1 MNLLTVY
8 KVFIQ
13 TREVPMRLKTLLLLA
28 GLAAVVLLPV
38 EPIAAGEAKSIE
50 PIYIRFQIEDFDGA
64 AGDQPRWH
72 PGWLNVSARPG
83 TASGELSV
91 DFFVPKRDS
100 YVVWIRY
107 TDRSGKAEPFGV
119 VVDQA
124 AVPVKAM
131 FGGPHT
137 LPSRLG
143 EYVWNRQAL
152 KLEKGAARLR
162 IVLPAAASFGQSFDA
177 MVITNDAKWAPRD
190 RGFPPLAYS
199 KYLIRWA
206 ETRKRLPQLLSA
218 PAEPPA
224 LWTMPRHAGRDF
236 WYLGAGEFVAGFPR
250 PVHLQGAASTVPN
263 FVANFGQNPG
273 SAPIFSSPLCAI
285 KLGIAELKTLLDAA
299 SPMRKHILTQ
309 KVPFVLVGNYNS
321 AGQVPDSYAT
331 LKAAFGD
338 LWLGTISGEGSYLDL
353 PFYDRTI
360 PVGPDFKQRQYKWLL
375 TQGQADWRTSLE
387 KDWASPIRNPFE
399 KFIFCPSVGTLHNIH
414 RMGEAGCPIVGTES
428 AAAMPYMPQQIAFAR
443 GAGRQYDVPWMW
455 YYGASFGSAIR
466 TFTKESP
473 YFIGKVDNR
482 NEVVGPSLAHIRR
495 VLLHTYLQGAS
506 YFFPE
511 QGYNLFGPDG
521 RLNPMGWPYDE
532 MVRLATRHPDRGIP
546 YTPIG
551 VLLDRAHGWEKY
563 GYVGSRIW
571 NKAPLARADRMI
583 DGFFNVA
590 YYPFPRNE
598 GASIDDLNICW
609 PNGYFGDSFDVLVTS
624 PTRLDAIK
632 KYRVIFCVGD
642 TRLDAH
648 WVSALKEFVGGGGTL
663 VINTEQVVPGLDE
676 RFLGAKLLAESKEAD
691 TVICAPDGERL
702 VSTEF
707 PYCLV
712 TPTTAQII
720 AKVEN
725 GDPIAL
731 LHPVGKGRV
740 ILTTPSYLLGHDFAP
755 TPYMARLLLQIT
767 PNLLPVAI
775 RGNCE
780 HYVNLHPKGYL
791 VVVSHNEGIAKPSH
805 GRAVMNRENTSRIE
819 LRIKD
824 RPRKTEDWLGEQ
836 QQTWSYPHEWLP
848 EYTQPTQIS
857 WQPSGD
863 GYTARVTLQPGEI
876 RAFLIRTRE

>member
-1 MNLLTVY
+1 
-8 KVFIQ
+8 
-13 TREVPMRLKTLLLLA
+13 MRLTKLLLLA
-28 GLAAVVLLPV
+28 GLAAVVLLPADA
-38 EPIAAGEAKSIE
+38 IAAHKAKSVD
-50 PIYIRFQIEDFDGA
+50 PNYIRFQIEDFDGA
-64 AGDQPRWH
+64 AGDQPQWN
-72 PGWLNVSARPG
+72 PGWLSVSAKPG
-83 TASGELSV
+83 AASGELSV
-91 DFFVPKRDS
+91 DFVVPERDA
-100 YVVWIRY
+100 YLIWIRH
-107 TDRSGKAEPFGV
+107 TDHAGKSEGFEI

-124 AVPVKAM
+124 AGPAKAT
-131 FGGPHT
+131 FGRPEVSNARRRG
-137 LPSRLG
+137 
-143 EYVWNRQAL
+143 YVWNKQPLR
-152 KLEKGAARLR
+152 LEKGPARLR
-162 IVLPAAASFGQSFDA
+162 LVLPAAASVGRSFDA
-177 MVITNDAKWAPRD
+177 MVITNDAKWVPRD

-199 KYLIRWA
+199 EYLTRWA
-206 ETRKRLPQLLSA
+206 ENRERLPQLLPAA
-218 PAEPPA
+218 PPEPPA
-224 LWTMPRHAGRDF
+224 SWTMPRIAGRDF
-236 WYLGAGEFVAGFPR
+236 WYLGAGELVAGFPR
-250 PVHLQGAASTVPN
+250 PVHLQGEPSTVPN
-263 FVANFGQNPG
+263 FVANYGQNPA

-285 KLGIAELKTLLDAA
+285 KLGIAEVKTLLDTN
-299 SPMRKHILTQ
+299 SPMRKYILAE
-309 KVPFVLVGNYNS
+309 KLPFVLVGNYNS

-331 LKAAFGD
+331 LNSAFGD

-360 PVGPDFKQRQYKWLL
+360 PVGPDFKERQYEWLL
-375 TQGQADWRTSLE
+375 TQGPAAWRKSLE
-387 KDWASPIRNPFE
+387 KDWASPIANPFE

-443 GAGRQYDVPWMW
+443 GAGRQYDLPWMW

-482 NEVVGPSLAHIRR
+482 NDVVGPSLAHIRR

-532 MVRLATRHPDRGIP
+532 MVRLATRHPDRGVP
-546 YTPIG
+546 YTPVG

-571 NKAPLARADRMI
+571 NKAPLARADRMV

-598 GASIDDLNICW
+598 GGAIDDLNVCW

-632 KYRVIFCVGD
+632 KYPVIFCVGD
-642 TRLDAH
+642 LRLDAR
-648 WVSALKEFVGGGGTL
+648 WVAALKEYVGGGGTL
-663 VINTEQVVPGLDE
+663 VINAEQVVPGLDE
-676 RFLGAKLLAESKEAD
+676 QFLGAKLLAESKEASA
-691 TVICAPDGERL
+691 VVCAPDGERL
-702 VSTEF
+702 TSTLF
-707 PYCLV
+707 PYRLV
-712 TPTTAQII
+712 TPTTGQVI
-720 AKVEN
+720 AKAEN
-725 GDPIAL
+725 GDPVAL
-731 LHPVGKGRV
+731 VHPVGKGRV
-740 ILTTPSYLLGHDFAP
+740 ILTTPSYLLGHDLAP

-775 RGNCE
+775 QGNCE

-824 RPRKTEDWLGEQ
+824 RPLKTEDWLGEQ
-836 QQTWSYPHEWLP
+836 PQTWSYPNEWLP
-848 EYTQPTQIS
+848 EYTQPMQIH

-863 GYTARVTLQPGEI
+863 GYAAHVTLQPGEI